1 MFHGGLFE
9 LKFLEILQQLFFVKN
24 HYLSL
29 IFFQVLQSALLK
41 SEKKNILNKDANHL
55 KIA

>member
-9 LKFLEILQQLFFVKN
+9 LKFLEISQQLFFVKN

>member
-9 LKFLEILQQLFFVKN
+9 LKFLEISQQLFFVKN

-29 IFFQVLQSALLK
+29 IFFQVLQSDLLK